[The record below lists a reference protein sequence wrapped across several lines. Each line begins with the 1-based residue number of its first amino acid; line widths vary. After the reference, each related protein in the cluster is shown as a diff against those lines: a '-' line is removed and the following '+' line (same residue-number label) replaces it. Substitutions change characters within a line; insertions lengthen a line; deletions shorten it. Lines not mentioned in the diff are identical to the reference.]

1 MTAAISIWRG
11 TSSKRVKILV
21 IVISLLA
28 TLSLVRMWADV
39 LDLTSRGT
47 ISAALGLAVPIGLAG
62 LGGLWAERAGVV
74 NIGLEGMM
82 ILGTF
87 GAGWLGW
94 QYGPWAGL
102 AGALL
107 FGLAG
112 AAIFAVAT
120 ITFGVDQIIAGT
132 AMNILG
138 LGFAQFFAQVAFSD
152 APGGGP
158 TQSPSIEALPSFTWS
173 FISDPLVDLHREGY
187 FIVSEIA
194 GFVSGVFFRLS
205 ILTVIAAGLFFA
217 SGYIL
222 WRTPFGLRLRSVGEN
237 PHAADSLGVNVY
249 FYKYVA
255 VLNSGMLAAL
265 GGAFLAIASSGVYRE
280 GQTGGRGFIGLATM
294 IFGNWRPG
302 GTAAGA
308 AVFGYIDALQLR
320 DANGTAM
327 RAVVLLGALVLF
339 VLAVLA
345 LRAKKYQTM
354 FALGVISAALISW
367 FLVTTNLPKEIAL
380 VAPYLATLLV
390 LAFASQR
397 LRPPAADGIPYRKGE
412 SK

>member
-120 ITFGVDQIIAGT
+120 ITFGVDQIISGT

-249 FYKYVA
+249 FYKYIA

>member
-1 MTAAISIWRG
+1 MTAAILIWRG

-120 ITFGVDQIIAGT
+120 ITFGVDQIISGT

-249 FYKYVA
+249 FYKYIA

>member
-1 MTAAISIWRG
+1 MTAVLSILKSGASR
-11 TSSKRVKILV
+11 KVKFLAMFIAV
-21 IVISLLA
+21 LA

-102 AGALL
+102 LGAIL
-107 FGLAG
+107 FGLLG
-112 AAIFAVAT
+112 GGIFALAT
-120 ITFGVDQIIAGT
+120 VTFGVDQIIAGT
-132 AMNILG
+132 AINILG
-138 LGFAQFFAQVAFSD
+138 LGFAQFFAKIAFSK

-158 TQSPSIEALPSFTWS
+158 TQSPSISALPSFT
-173 FISDPLVDLHREGY
+173 FDRLSDPLVSLHGKGY
-187 FIVSEIA
+187 FIISELA
-194 GFVSGVFFRLS
+194 GLISGVFFRLS
-205 ILTVIAAGLFFA
+205 ILTVFAAGLFAATAF
-217 SGYIL
+217 IL

-249 FYKYVA
+249 LYKYIG
-255 VLNSGMLAAL
+255 VLTSGVMAAL
-265 GGAFLAIASSGVYRE
+265 GGAFLAIAASGVYRE

-302 GTAAGA
+302 GTAIGAGL
-308 AVFGYIDALQLR
+308 FGYIDALRLR

-327 RAVVLLGALVLF
+327 RAIVLLGALALI
-339 VLAVLA
+339 VLAILA
-345 LRAKKYQTM
+345 IRKNRYQVV
-354 FALGVISAALISW
+354 FGLGITAAVLISW
-367 FLVTTNLPKEIAL
+367 FLLTTALPREVAL

>member
-1 MTAAISIWRG
+1 MTAAISIWR
-11 TSSKRVKILV
+11 SSNSTVVKVVVIL
-21 IVISLLA
+21 ISLLA
-28 TLSLVRMWADV
+28 TLSLVRIWSDV

-47 ISAALGLAVPIGLAG
+47 ISAAFGLAVPIGLAG

-94 QYGPWAGL
+94 QHGPWAGL
-102 AGALL
+102 LGALL
-107 FGLAG
+107 FGLVG
-112 AAIFAVAT
+112 GAIFALAT

-138 LGFAQFFAQVAFSD
+138 LGFAQFFAQLAFSD

-158 TQSPSIEALPSFTWS
+158 TQSPSIEPLPTFTLS
-173 FISDPLVDLHREGY
+173 AISDPLVNIHQEGF
-187 FIVSEIA
+187 FIISEIA
-194 GFVSGVFFRLS
+194 GLISGVFFRLS
-205 ILTVIAAGLFFA
+205 ILTIFAIGLFVLT
-217 SGYIL
+217 SYIL
-222 WRTPFGLRLRSVGEN
+222 WSTPFGLRLRSVGEN

-249 FYKYVA
+249 LYKYIG
-255 VLNSGMLAAL
+255 VLTSGMLAAL
-265 GGAFLAIASSGVYRE
+265 GGAFLAIAASGVYRE

-327 RAVVLLGALVLF
+327 RAVVLLGAIVLF
-339 VLAVLA
+339 VLAILA
-345 LRAKKYQTM
+345 LRSQRYQTM
-354 FALGVISAALISW
+354 FALGVISAALVSW
-367 FLVTTNLPKEIAL
+367 FLVTSNLPKEIAL

>member
-345 LRAKKYQTM
+345 LRVKKYQTM

>member
-1 MTAAISIWRG
+1 MTSVLSLMR
-11 TSSKRVKILV
+11 SSVSRRVKILV
-21 IVISLLA
+21 ILISLLA
-28 TLSLVRMWADV
+28 TLSLVRIWSDV

-94 QYGPWAGL
+94 QHGPWAGL
-102 AGALL
+102 AGALIFGL
-107 FGLAG
+107 FG
-112 AAIFAVAT
+112 AALFALAT

-138 LGFAQFFAQVAFSD
+138 LGFAQFFAQIAFAD

-158 TQSPSIEALPSFTWS
+158 TQSPSIPALPTFTLDS
-173 FISDPLVDLHREGY
+173 VSNPLVELHREGY
-187 FIVSEIA
+187 FIISEIA
-194 GFVSGVFFRLS
+194 GFISGVFFRLS
-205 ILTVIAAGLFFA
+205 ILTVIAAGLFIA
-217 SGYIL
+217 TGYIL

-249 FYKYVA
+249 LYKYIG
-255 VLNSGMLAAL
+255 VLTSGVLAAL
-265 GGAFLAIASSGVYRE
+265 GGAFLAIAASGVYRE

-302 GTAAGA
+302 GTALGAG
-308 AVFGYIDALQLR
+308 VFGYIDALQLR

-339 VLAVLA
+339 VLAIIA
-345 LRAKKYQTM
+345 LRTKRYQTM

-367 FLVTTNLPKEIAL
+367 FLVTTQLPREIAL

-397 LRPPAADGIPYRKGE
+397 LRPPAADGIPYRKGD

>member
-249 FYKYVA
+249 FYKYIA

>member
-1 MTAAISIWRG
+1 MSAALTVWRS
-11 TSSKRVKILV
+11 TSSKKVKFFV
-21 IVISLLA
+21 IAISVLA
-28 TLSLVRMWADV
+28 TLSLVRIWADV

-47 ISAALGLAVPIGLAG
+47 ISAAIGLAVPIGLAG

-74 NIGLEGMM
+74 NIGLEGLM

-87 GAGWLGW
+87 GAGWLGY
-94 QYGPWAGL
+94 QYGPWVGL
-102 AGALL
+102 LGAIG

-112 AAIFAVAT
+112 AAIFALAT

-138 LGFAQFFAQVAFSD
+138 LGFAQFFAKITFANV
-152 APGGGP
+152 PGGGP
-158 TQSPSIEALPSFTWS
+158 TQSPSIDPLPTFTFDAL
-173 FISDPLVDLHREGY
+173 SDPLVELHRQGY
-187 FIVSEIA
+187 FVISEVA
-194 GFVSGVFFRLS
+194 GFISGIFFRLS
-205 ILTVIAAGLFFA
+205 ILTVIAAGLFVA
-217 SGYIL
+217 TGYVL

-249 FYKYVA
+249 LYKYLG
-255 VLNSGMLAAL
+255 VLASGVLAAL

-302 GTAAGA
+302 GTAIGAG
-308 AVFGYIDALQLR
+308 VFGYIDALQLR

-327 RAVVLLGALVLF
+327 RAIVLLGALVLF
-339 VLAVLA
+339 VLAILA
-345 LRAKKYQTM
+345 LRSKRYQTM
-354 FALGVISAALISW
+354 FGLGVISAALISW
-367 FLVTTNLPKEIAL
+367 FLVTTQLPREVAL

>member
-1 MTAAISIWRG
+1 MTAALMVWRSTASKKVKFFVIAISI
-11 TSSKRVKILV
+11 
-21 IVISLLA
+21 LA
-28 TLSLVRMWADV
+28 TLSLVRIWADV

-87 GAGWLGW
+87 GAGWLGY
-94 QYGPWAGL
+94 QYGPWVGL
-102 AGALL
+102 LGAIG

-112 AAIFAVAT
+112 AAIFALAT

-138 LGFAQFFAQVAFSD
+138 LGFAQFFAKITFANL
-152 APGGGP
+152 PGGGP
-158 TQSPSIEALPSFTWS
+158 TQSPSIEPLPTFTLDS
-173 FISDPLVDLHREGY
+173 LSDPLVDIHRDGY
-187 FIVSEIA
+187 FMISEIA
-194 GFVSGVFFRLS
+194 GFISGVFFRLS
-205 ILTVIAAGLFFA
+205 ILTVLAAGLFIA
-217 SGYIL
+217 TSYIL

-249 FYKYVA
+249 LYKYIG
-255 VLNSGMLAAL
+255 VLTSGVLAAL
-265 GGAFLAIASSGVYRE
+265 GGAFLAIAASGVYRE

-302 GTAAGA
+302 GTAMGA

-339 VLAVLA
+339 ALAIFA
-345 LRAKKYQTM
+345 LRAKRYQTM

-367 FLVTTNLPKEIAL
+367 FLVTTQLPREVAL